1 MTGDDPRLR
10 DRLLSLVP
18 ADGRPVGNGRL
29 LELLMGAEGQK
40 VTKAEY
46 DRVRDQLLA
55 EGRLVSGRGRGGSVR
70 LAAPSAASD
79 DLVLEAEPHPEPAP
93 VSRPKAKT
101 GKRGGAAKAES
112 PNLIG
117 YRHDER
123 RVNNPEVGRFDAT
136 PIPTA
141 GRSNGSTIP
150 ISTPRSSSTSP
161 GPRSRTTSTR
171 PWQPGTR
178 ARCGTRSSP

>member
-70 LAAPSAASD
+70 LAAPSAAPD
-79 DLVLEAEPHPEPAP
+79 DLVLEAEPHPESAP
-93 VSRPKAKT
+93 
-101 GKRGGAAKAES
+101 
-112 PNLIG
+112 
-117 YRHDER
+117 
-123 RVNNPEVGRFDAT
+123 
-136 PIPTA
+136 
-141 GRSNGSTIP
+141 
-150 ISTPRSSSTSP
+150 SP
-161 GPRSRTTSTR
+161 GPRPKPGSAVGR
-171 PWQPGTR
+171 PRRRVPT
-178 ARCGTRSSP
+178 